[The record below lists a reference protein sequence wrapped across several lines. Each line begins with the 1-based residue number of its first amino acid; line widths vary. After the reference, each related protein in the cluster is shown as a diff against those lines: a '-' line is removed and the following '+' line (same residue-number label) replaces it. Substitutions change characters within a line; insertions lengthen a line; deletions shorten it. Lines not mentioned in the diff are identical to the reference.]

1 MEKIG
6 EEVKVNRKGEGVLGW
21 GGAKIKLRSLELKGY
36 EKTLL
41 PSVVGLSRVHG
52 RWFDSDGQL
61 SSLDPVFFFFFL
73 MTPQCGKN
81 VCVEIF
87 FL

>member
-1 MEKIG
+1 MEK
-6 EEVKVNRKGEGVLGW
+6 NWQSGEGVLGR
-21 GGAKIKLRSLELKGY
+21 GGAKRKLRGLELKGC

-61 SSLDPVFFFFFL
+61 SGFYYYYFYWLASSSRNDRP
-73 MTPQCGKN
+73 
-81 VCVEIF
+81 
-87 FL
+87 